1 MVTDKERSSL
11 ASLAAVSSQATRGTV
26 PQRIKTLASLRESGK
41 LSEVPTSPSR
51 NPFPGTRRTRR
62 RRRWRLR
69 AAVRVVGGESP
80 ARGASRHGDDVAAGL
95 AAGLDDGTADGDEL
109 SFLLGPLATAP
120 RAADAKRVLAGMRAR
135 LDLANDA
142 VAGDKLLRLHR
153 VLNYAAGASTIG
165 RGAARRGGP
174 PARADAPLPPRRFA
188 AAMGPG
194 ATREAVVD
202 EYAAA
207 TADRL
212 GHALT
217 RGAGTLAMRRRFG
230 ATRRRARL
238 WCVSDLHLDCPGN
251 EGWLGTLEPR
261 PDDAL
266 IVAGDAAVRLDAL
279 RAALETLARLY
290 KHVVF
295 VPGNHELWL
304 TNASGSLDTAA
315 HADSVAKFFA
325 ILELCDE
332 LGVWTHAVT
341 FNGGLFFLQLNKPA
355 LAYAEQRRDALEREG
370 NRLDVVAVSH
380 FLPLPE
386 LFPGPLL
393 LKAVM
398 GCAGLQKQIDKV
410 DCVRVAVAGHS
421 HINFDQDIDDVRY
434 VQLGHAERDD
444 TGARKARDLKPA
456 LLYSA
461 RPLYA

>member
-1 MVTDKERSSL
+1 MIARPKITRNEWHAAERGACGKIARSS
-11 ASLAAVSSQATRGTV
+11 
-26 PQRIKTLASLRESGK
+26 
-41 LSEVPTSPSR
+41 
-51 NPFPGTRRTRR
+51 RRC
-62 RRRWRLR
+62 
-69 AAVRVVGGESP
+69 
-80 ARGASRHGDDVAAGL
+80 
-95 AAGLDDGTADGDEL
+95 
-109 SFLLGPLATAP
+109 
-120 RAADAKRVLAGMRAR
+120 
-135 LDLANDA
+135 
-142 VAGDKLLRLHR
+142 
-153 VLNYAAGASTIG
+153 
-165 RGAARRGGP
+165 
-174 PARADAPLPPRRFA
+174 
-188 AAMGPG
+188 
-194 ATREAVVD
+194 
-202 EYAAA
+202 
-207 TADRL
+207 
-212 GHALT
+212 
-217 RGAGTLAMRRRFG
+217 
-230 ATRRRARL
+230 ARL

-279 RAALETLARLY
+279 RAALATLARLY

-341 FNGGLFFLQLNKPA
+341 FNDACLVLPLFSWHAPDFVDQKITGHDRFFDAFDCQTVWPEWLGSPRVEVARDPRVAKFFLQLNKPA
-355 LAYAEQRRDALEREG
+355 LAYAEKRRDALEREG

-434 VQLGHAERDD
+434 VQCALGHAERDES
-444 TGARKARDLKPA
+444 GARKARDLKPA

>member
-1 MVTDKERSSL
+1 M
-11 ASLAAVSSQATRGTV
+11 
-26 PQRIKTLASLRESGK
+26 
-41 LSEVPTSPSR
+41 
-51 NPFPGTRRTRR
+51 
-62 RRRWRLR
+62 
-69 AAVRVVGGESP
+69 
-80 ARGASRHGDDVAAGL
+80 
-95 AAGLDDGTADGDEL
+95 
-109 SFLLGPLATAP
+109 
-120 RAADAKRVLAGMRAR
+120 
-135 LDLANDA
+135 
-142 VAGDKLLRLHR
+142 
-153 VLNYAAGASTIG
+153 
-165 RGAARRGGP
+165 
-174 PARADAPLPPRRFA
+174 
-188 AAMGPG
+188 
-194 ATREAVVD
+194 
-202 EYAAA
+202 
-207 TADRL
+207 
-212 GHALT
+212 
-217 RGAGTLAMRRRFG
+217 
-230 ATRRRARL
+230 
-238 WCVSDLHLDCPGN
+238 SDLHLDCPGN

-279 RAALETLARLY
+279 RAALATLARLY

-304 TNASGSLDTAA
+304 TSASGSLDATT
-315 HADSVAKFFA
+315 HADSIAKFFA

-341 FNGGLFFLQLNKPA
+341 FNDACLVLPLFSWHAPDFVDQKITGHDRFFDAFDCQTVWPAWLGSPRVEVARDPRVAKFFLQLNKPA
-355 LAYAEQRRDALEREG
+355 LAYAEKRRDALEREG

-434 VQLGHAERDD
+434 VQCALGHAERDD